1 MTGWIRRHPYTLLAA
16 FIFAAVVGW
25 CAYHPRPWWQYA
37 AVPLYGA
44 AYGFANAPRRRSAR
58 RDPASWHPPGPSL
71 PCPPGCHIRVAH
83 RHDPVESFR

>member
-1 MTGWIRRHPYTLLAA
+1 MNWNPKYSPVWQWVCAHAGA
-16 FIFAAVVGW
+16 IFAAVVAW

-58 RDPASWHPPGPSL
+58 PTHGSPMR
-71 PCPPGCHIRVAH
+71 
-83 RHDPVESFR
+83 